1 VTSKA
6 RHESLAYSP
15 NVAVAVAVLGVL
27 RVLVN
32 DVDATPAS
40 PKAKALVASLALR
53 CGEVVSVDRL
63 GDELWPELPP
73 DRARRVVQVRVAEL
87 RKLFASA
94 GASSLVEFV
103 APGYRMV
110 LRRDSVDVNRFTD
123 LVAKAQQ
130 SDDRIDAMTMLRE
143 ALGLWSG
150 DALADAHASRFLED
164 EADRLELLRLVA
176 FEDRIDAELADGC
189 HRRLVSE
196 LEALVAAHQYR
207 EQLWQQLVTA
217 LYRCGRQVEALRAC
231 CTARQV
237 LREVGVEPGT
247 ELRELEAAV
256 LAQDPKLDWQP
267 HSLTARRIVPDRR
280 PPSGF
285 AGDPPPVRY
294 VKAAD
299 GVSLAYQVAGEGP
312 IDLIIV
318 PGYVSELDNWWEAWA
333 GRLVR
338 RLAGFSRLILF
349 DKRGVGLADRPENI
363 TMDDWVEDTR
373 TVLDAVGSQRPAVLG
388 MSAGGK
394 VAMVFAS
401 MYPNRTGALITY
413 AASPRMLTDGTD
425 YPATATSEDLESL
438 LAKIES
444 TWGSGD
450 SLEFF
455 CPSVGDD
462 PALRAQFGQYERR
475 SASPG
480 SASRYLRMVLG
491 ADVRAVLPHIASPTL
506 VIHPAGDRTVPVG
519 IARYIADQIP
529 NAELCLLDTEDHL
542 FWFSE
547 AIDDISEAVERFL
560 DKVV

>member
-1 VTSKA
+1 M
-6 RHESLAYSP
+6 
-15 NVAVAVAVLGVL
+15 AVGVAVLGAL
-27 RVLVN
+27 RVLVD
-32 DVDATPAS
+32 DVDATPTS
-40 PKAKALVASLALR
+40 PKAKALVAFLALR

-73 DRARRVVQVRVAEL
+73 DRARRVVQVRVAEV

-103 APGYRMV
+103 APGYRMA
-110 LRRDSVDVNRFTD
+110 LPRDAIDVNRFSD
-123 LVAKAQQ
+123 LVVQAQQ

-150 DALADAHASRFLED
+150 DALADAQASRFLED
-164 EADRLELLRLVA
+164 EAARLELLRLVA
-176 FEDRIDAELADGC
+176 IEDRVDAELADGC

-196 LEALVAAHQYR
+196 LEALVAAHPFR

-231 CTARQV
+231 CTARER
-237 LREVGVEPGT
+237 LLEVGVEPGT
-247 ELRELEAAV
+247 QLRELEAAV
-256 LAQDPKLDWQP
+256 LAQDPRLDWHP
-267 HSLTARRIVPDRR
+267 HSVTARRIIPDHR

-294 VKAAD
+294 VKGAD
-299 GVSLAYQVAGEGP
+299 GVTLAYQVAGEGP

-318 PGYVSELDNWWEAWA
+318 PGYVSELDNWWEAWS

-349 DKRGVGLADRPENI
+349 DKRGVGLADRPDSI
-363 TMDDWVEDTR
+363 TIEDWVEDTR
-373 TVLDAVGSQRPAVLG
+373 TVLDAVGAQRPAVLG

-394 VAMVFAS
+394 VAMVFAAK
-401 MYPNRTGALITY
+401 YPERTGPLITY
-413 AASPRMLTDGTD
+413 AAAPYSLIDGTD
-425 YPATATSEDLESL
+425 YPANTTTEDVEVLV
-438 LAKIES
+438 ANIES
-444 TWGSGD
+444 TWGSGE
-450 SLEFF
+450 SLDFF
-455 CPSVGDD
+455 CPSIRGD
-462 PALRAQFGQYERR
+462 PAIRAQFGQYERR

-480 SASRYLRMVLG
+480 SASRYLRMVYSSDARG
-491 ADVRAVLPHIASPTL
+491 ALPQIASPTL
-506 VIHPAGDRTVPVG
+506 VIHPTGDRLVPLG
-519 IARYIADQIP
+519 IAHYIVDHIP

-547 AIDDISEAVERFL
+547 AIDEITDAVERFL
-560 DKVV
+560 AKFAQESTGSTVSGAP